1 MGKPRYR
8 RVLVKVSGEA
18 LMGDQPSGLH
28 PPTLARIATDLAKT
42 KKLGVQIAVV
52 VGGGNFLRGAHF
64 AESGIDRA
72 TADQMGM
79 LATVMN
85 ALALEAA
92 IEKAGAPA
100 RTLSAIRMPSVCEP
114 YSRQRALKHLSA
126 GRIVVL
132 AGGTG
137 NPYFTTDT
145 GATLRAAELRCE
157 AVFKATGVDGVYDA
171 DPKRNPK
178 AKRFEKLSHDE
189 ALARDLKV
197 MDASAFALAR
207 EAGLPIIVFSIREKG
222 AISAAI
228 RGEGKATTVAP

>member
-28 PPTLARIATDLAKT
+28 PPRLARIATDLAKT

-64 AESGIDRA
+64 AESGIDGA

-92 IEKAGAPA
+92 SEKAGPPS
-100 RTLSAIRMPSVCEP
+100 RTLSAILIPSVCGP
-114 YSRQRALKHLSA
+114 YSRQLALKHLSA
-126 GRIVVL
+126 GRIV
-132 AGGTG
+132 
-137 NPYFTTDT
+137 
-145 GATLRAAELRCE
+145 
-157 AVFKATGVDGVYDA
+157 
-171 DPKRNPK
+171 
-178 AKRFEKLSHDE
+178 
-189 ALARDLKV
+189 
-197 MDASAFALAR
+197 
-207 EAGLPIIVFSIREKG
+207 
-222 AISAAI
+222 
-228 RGEGKATTVAP
+228 

>member
-28 PPTLARIATDLAKT
+28 PPTLARIAADLAKT
-42 KKLGVQIAVV
+42 KRLGVQIAVV
-52 VGGGNFLRGAHF
+52 VGGGNFLRGANF
-64 AESGIDRA
+64 TGTGIDRA

-100 RTLSAIRMPSVCEP
+100 RTLSAIRMASVCEP

-157 AVFKATGVDGVYDA
+157 AVFKATGVDGVYDT
-171 DPKRNPK
+171 DPKRNPR
-178 AKRFEKLSHDE
+178 AKRYEKLSHDE

>member
-1 MGKPRYR
+1 M
-8 RVLVKVSGEA
+8 
-18 LMGDQPSGLH
+18 
-28 PPTLARIATDLAKT
+28 
-42 KKLGVQIAVV
+42 
-52 VGGGNFLRGAHF
+52 
-64 AESGIDRA
+64 
-72 TADQMGM
+72 
-79 LATVMN
+79 
-85 ALALEAA
+85 
-92 IEKAGAPA
+92 
-100 RTLSAIRMPSVCEP
+100 
-114 YSRQRALKHLSA
+114 
-126 GRIVVL
+126 L

-145 GATLRAAELRCE
+145 GATLRAAELGCQ

>member
-1 MGKPRYR
+1 
-8 RVLVKVSGEA
+8 
-18 LMGDQPSGLH
+18 
-28 PPTLARIATDLAKT
+28 
-42 KKLGVQIAVV
+42 
-52 VGGGNFLRGAHF
+52 
-64 AESGIDRA
+64 
-72 TADQMGM
+72 M

-100 RTLSAIRMPSVCEP
+100 RTLSAIRMASVCEP

-171 DPKRNPK
+171 DPKRYPK